1 MNDFNNILS
10 VLDTISKEN
19 TLSFYVPSLKRDVL
33 FKGITTGQQKALLK
47 AAIDNPV
54 FQTRFIMAAYAIIIE
69 NCVEKEIIPNLT
81 ALDSMSILLQYRVNI
96 YGSDYAVTQDDKKYI
111 LNLSES
117 IARLKEIE
125 VPAAETFTEGQITI
139 TVGMPLF
146 TDQYLLEKQVR
157 EKTLN
162 DQATVTINETIGE
175 AFIGETSKFIK
186 RIEVNVNG
194 QTQDLNYQDLPFP
207 KKYAV
212 LEKLPTKSVK
222 QILKYLEVV
231 SEIQRKVTRIPGVDE
246 AGITQDIDFTIDS
259 SLFALN

>member
-1 MNDFNNILS
+1 M
-10 VLDTISKEN
+10 THH
-19 TLSFYVPSLKRDVL
+19 FYW
-33 FKGITTGQQKALLK
+33 
-47 AAIDNPV
+47 
-54 FQTRFIMAAYAIIIE
+54 
-69 NCVEKEIIPNLT
+69 
-81 ALDSMSILLQYRVNI
+81 
-96 YGSDYAVTQDDKKYI
+96 
-111 LNLSES
+111 
-117 IARLKEIE
+117 LKEIE
-125 VPAAETFTEGQITI
+125 VPTAETFTEGSITI

-186 RIEVNVNG
+186 RIEVSVNG

-246 AGITQDIDFTIDS
+246 AGITQDIDFTVDS

>member
-1 MNDFNNILS
+1 MSDFNNILS

-33 FKGITTGQQKALLK
+33 FRGITTGQQKALLK

-69 NCVEKEIIPNLT
+69 NCVEKEIITNLT

-96 YGSDYAVTQDDKKYI
+96 YGPDYAVTQDDKKYT

-117 IARLKEIE
+117 ITRLKEIE

-146 TDQYLLEKQVR
+146 T

-246 AGITQDIDFTIDS
+246 AGIIQDIDFTVDS